1 MTNYHFGHVIMS
13 DSANTHSK
21 ALHSNDL
28 AGVVVGETAISD
40 VQGEV
45 GLLSYRGID
54 IKDLVGVPFL
64 HVVWMVLFGEWPSEK
79 QKSRLKAFMCRH
91 TELGHSEVD
100 LLQQVPRDLHP
111 MLMLQG
117 LVPLLQPPEEGAL
130 DIGADAEHGLFLA
143 AKVTALIAA
152 HHRLSQSKSILAPV
166 PGKLFHENF
175 LTMFRG
181 HGPTEEQRRMLDV
194 AQILQME
201 HSFNCGTF
209 AGRVCAS
216 TQAPIQ
222 SSISASIG
230 TLFGR
235 LHGGADQAA
244 LEMAMTIGAPE
255 KAEEYVKD
263 CLARKERIMGMGHRE
278 YRTVDPRAKILKP
291 MALEMCQDAQSKR
304 LVETLIAV
312 EEACQREFADKD
324 REIWAN
330 VEFYKGAVFHSL
342 GIPTH
347 CFTAMFAMS
356 RIYGYIAHYL
366 EFKQHSRLIRP
377 KALYVGP
384 PVGQRDKSAA

>member
-1 MTNYHFGHVIMS
+1 MS
-13 DSANTHSK
+13 EEAFY
-21 ALHSNDL
+21 SNDL

-40 VQGEV
+40 VQGDI

-54 IKDLVGVPFL
+54 INDMVGVPFL
-64 HVVWMVLFGEWPSEK
+64 HVVWNVLFGDWPNDEERK
-79 QKSRLKAFMCRH
+79 RLKTFMCLHMRL
-91 TELGHSEVD
+91 TYPEIN
-100 LLQQVPRDLHP
+100 LLQHVSRDLHP

-117 LVPLLQPPEEGAL
+117 LVPLLTLPEETTL
-130 DIGADAEHGLFLA
+130 EIGEDAEHGLFLA
-143 AKVTALIAA
+143 AKISALIAA
-152 HHRLSQSKSILAPV
+152 HYRLSQSKAVLPPIA
-166 PGKLFHENF
+166 GRLFHENF
-175 LTMFRG
+175 LNMF
-181 HGPTEEQRRMLDV
+181 HGRAPTEEQRRMLDA

-216 TQAPIQ
+216 TEAPIQ

-244 LEMAMTIGAPE
+244 LEMAMAIGSPE
-255 KAEEYVKD
+255 KADAYVKEA
-263 CLARKERIMGMGHRE
+263 LTNKEKIMGMGHRE

-291 MALEMCQDAQSKR
+291 MAVELCQDDESANLLAT
-304 LVETLIAV
+304 LVAV
-312 EEACQREFADKD
+312 EEACQREFANKD

-347 CFTAMFAMS
+347 YFTAMFAMA
-356 RIYGYIAHYL
+356 RVYGYIAHFL
-366 EFKQHSRLIRP
+366 EFKKDSRLIRP
-377 KALYVGP
+377 RARYIGR
-384 PVGQRDKSAA
+384 PVDRQDQTAA